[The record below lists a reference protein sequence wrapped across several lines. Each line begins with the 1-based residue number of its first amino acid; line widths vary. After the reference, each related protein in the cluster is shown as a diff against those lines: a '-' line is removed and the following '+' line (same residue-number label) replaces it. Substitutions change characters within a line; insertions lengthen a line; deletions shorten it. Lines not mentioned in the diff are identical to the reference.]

1 MEKALEGEPEIALKP
16 PKGVTGVYIDPAS
29 GYTSG
34 PGCAA
39 KHYTYFIA
47 GTEPAD
53 VCYGPE
59 PSKKK
64 RNTSPLVKK
73 LRAKSGGISGSAK
86 KTEPGALRAGLNP
99 RLPQA
104 PMGAR
109 VKSRDG

>member
-34 PGCAA
+34 PGRAA

-64 RNTSPLVKK
+64 RNTPPPAKK
-73 LRAKSGGISGSAK
+73 LRAKNGGISGSAK
-86 KTEPGALRAGLNP
+86 
-99 RLPQA
+99 
-104 PMGAR
+104 
-109 VKSRDG
+109 D

>member
-1 MEKALEGEPEIALKP
+1 MTKATTIDSVEEKSYAKTIWADFMEKALEGEPEIALKP

-34 PGCAA
+34 PGRAA

-59 PSKKK
+59 PSKKRK
-64 RNTSPLVKK
+64 GTRPRPQRSS
-73 LRAKSGGISGSAK
+73 AQKSGGISGSAK
-86 KTEPGALRAGLNP
+86 K
-99 RLPQA
+99 
-104 PMGAR
+104 
-109 VKSRDG
+109 D